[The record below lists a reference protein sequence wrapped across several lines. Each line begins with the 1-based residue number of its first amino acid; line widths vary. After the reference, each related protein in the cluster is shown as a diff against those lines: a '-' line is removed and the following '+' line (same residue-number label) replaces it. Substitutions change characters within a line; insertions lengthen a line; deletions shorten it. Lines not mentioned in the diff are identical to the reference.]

1 MGRLDGRVAIVTG
14 AGQGIGRGVA
24 RRFAREGAAVVVAEV
39 NPKTGEQVAGEITDE
54 LGGRATFVPT
64 NVLDETQITRMVDTA
79 LSEFGGV
86 HILVNN
92 AYVAGGFDRLERK
105 PDSDL
110 QLAFEG
116 GPLHTFRA
124 MKAVFPHMKEQ
135 RWGRIINFV
144 SLNGINAHQ
153 YSVDYNAAKEGI
165 RAVTRT
171 AAREWAKH
179 NILVNCIAPAAA
191 SPAYVAF
198 AGGTRERPGDA
209 EAEPDRADGRPRAR
223 HRRCRA
229 LPRHRGQRLHHRHDD
244 ARRRRQPHQRRAM
257 GPADAGLTGSPGMA
271 YEGLT
276 AITVVVERGVAWAT
290 IDHPPMNL
298 WDRAFTADFARLI
311 GEFEGDDESRVLVLA
326 SADPDYFI
334 AHADVTMI
342 RDMPADA
349 QGTSGEPA
357 PVNRMLDRLRAMPK
371 VSIAAIGGMARGGGS
386 EIALA
391 CDLRFATLIP
401 ARPTRGG
408 ARHHPRRWRHATL
421 DAPCRSRPRTGDR
434 AHVH

>member
-1 MGRLDGRVAIVTG
+1 MGRLDGRVAVVTG

-39 NPKTGEQVAGEITDE
+39 NPKTGEQVAREIADE

-64 NVLDETQITRMVDTA
+64 NVLDEAQITRMVDTA

-124 MKAVFPHMKEQ
+124 MKTVFPYMKEQ

-198 AGGTRERPGDA
+198 AAAAPQNAAEMLKQNPIGRMGDPEHDIGGVALFLATEDSDYITGMTML
-209 EAEPDRADGRPRAR
+209 ADG
-223 HRRCRA
+223 
-229 LPRHRGQRLHHRHDD
+229 
-244 ARRRRQPHQRRAM
+244 
-257 GPADAGLTGSPGMA
+257 GSH
-271 YEGLT
+271 
-276 AITVVVERGVAWAT
+276 INGVLW
-290 IDHPPMNL
+290 DPPM
-298 WDRAFTADFARLI
+298 
-311 GEFEGDDESRVLVLA
+311 
-326 SADPDYFI
+326 PD
-334 AHADVTMI
+334 
-342 RDMPADA
+342 
-349 QGTSGEPA
+349 
-357 PVNRMLDRLRAMPK
+357 
-371 VSIAAIGGMARGGGS
+371 
-386 EIALA
+386 
-391 CDLRFATLIP
+391 
-401 ARPTRGG
+401 
-408 ARHHPRRWRHATL
+408 
-421 DAPCRSRPRTGDR
+421 
-434 AHVH
+434 